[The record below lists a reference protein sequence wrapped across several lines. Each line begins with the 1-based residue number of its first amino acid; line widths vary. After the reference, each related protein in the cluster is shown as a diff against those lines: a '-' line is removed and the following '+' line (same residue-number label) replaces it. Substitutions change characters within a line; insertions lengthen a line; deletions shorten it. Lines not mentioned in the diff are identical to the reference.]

1 MIFINKGKL
10 IMTNKSI
17 ELLTREYNLIK
28 ESEVNMVFSIIL
40 TVLTIET
47 EYSFS
52 IVKINQIQAIETV
65 DKDDGGIV
73 TITLKGDKS
82 EQIVY
87 AEDSKDR
94 WVESREW
101 LKSNLINLSSEM
113 SKQDVLKHTD
123 IHPGF

>member
-1 MIFINKGKL
+1 
-10 IMTNKSI
+10 MTNKSI

-101 LKSNLINLSSEM
+101 LKSNLFNLSSEM
-113 SKQDVLKHTD
+113 SIQDVLKHTD

>member
-1 MIFINKGKL
+1 
-10 IMTNKSI
+10 MTNKKR
-17 ELLTREYNLIK
+17 EVLTREYNLIK
-28 ESEVNMVFSIIL
+28 ESEDNMVLSL
-40 TVLTIET
+40 VLAVLTIET

-52 IVKINQIQAIETV
+52 IVKVNQIQAIETV
-65 DKDDGGIV
+65 DKDDGGII

-87 AEDSKDR
+87 AEDNKDR
-94 WVESREW
+94 WIESREW
-101 LKSNLINLSSEM
+101 LKSNLLNLSSEM

>member
-1 MIFINKGKL
+1 MIFINRGKL